1 MKNYDTFII
10 GQLGIDEVV
19 GFDGTSEW
27 SIGGAVVYSSYSAL
41 AGGNRVGILIKSSAK
56 DKMMPYILPVHNDDI
71 YWRESASG
79 TSSIRNVFLDEK
91 RERRTTTA
99 LAQGS
104 QITAAEI
111 PDDVQAKVFHLAG
124 LMNGDYENAII
135 PMLAKRGKVAL
146 DMQCYLRTP
155 DRVSGEM
162 VYGDWPYKKEFFPYI
177 TYLKTDA
184 AEAEIL
190 TGTSD
195 RREAARLMV
204 EWGVKEALITHN
216 TEVLVY
222 DGKDYYTCPLKPRG
236 LDGRTGRGD
245 TTFSAYITE
254 RERASIPQA
263 LEYASALVSLKME
276 TPGPFKGKREDVETF
291 IHQYYR

>member
-10 GQLGIDEVV
+10 GQLCIDEVV

-162 VYGDWPYKKEFFPYI
+162 VYGDWPYKKEFF
-177 TYLKTDA
+177 
-184 AEAEIL
+184 
-190 TGTSD
+190 
-195 RREAARLMV
+195 
-204 EWGVKEALITHN
+204 H
-216 TEVLVY
+216 
-222 DGKDYYTCPLKPRG
+222 
-236 LDGRTGRGD
+236 
-245 TTFSAYITE
+245 
-254 RERASIPQA
+254 
-263 LEYASALVSLKME
+263 
-276 TPGPFKGKREDVETF
+276 
-291 IHQYYR
+291 

>member
-1 MKNYDTFII
+1 
-10 GQLGIDEVV
+10 
-19 GFDGTSEW
+19 
-27 SIGGAVVYSSYSAL
+27 
-41 AGGNRVGILIKSSAK
+41 
-56 DKMMPYILPVHNDDI
+56 
-71 YWRESASG
+71 
-79 TSSIRNVFLDEK
+79 
-91 RERRTTTA
+91 
-99 LAQGS
+99 
-104 QITAAEI
+104 
-111 PDDVQAKVFHLAG
+111 
-124 LMNGDYENAII
+124 
-135 PMLAKRGKVAL
+135 
-146 DMQCYLRTP
+146 
-155 DRVSGEM
+155 M

-204 EWGVKEALITHN
+204 EWGVKVVLITHN

-222 DGKDYYTCPLKPRG
+222 DGKNY
-236 LDGRTGRGD
+236 

-263 LEYASALVSLKME
+263 LEYATALVSLKME